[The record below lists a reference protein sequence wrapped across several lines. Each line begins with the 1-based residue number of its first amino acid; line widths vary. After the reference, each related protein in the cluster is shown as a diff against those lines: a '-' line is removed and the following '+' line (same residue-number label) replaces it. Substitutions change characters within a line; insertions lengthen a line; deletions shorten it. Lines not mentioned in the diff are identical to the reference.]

1 MPPNSTRSTAT
12 RQDAWMDGA
21 RITVV
26 NVVFEILPDPYGEFS
41 TTAIDKRPVGGR
53 VDVDPLGVAGDTQ
66 CDTRNHGGRDQAA
79 YAYADEDAAWWAEHL
94 GRDVPPGLFGENLR
108 TSDLDVTGA
117 EIGER
122 WRIGDGPAP
131 LVVEVTMPRIPCQT
145 FAHRMG
151 EQHWV
156 KRFTEH
162 GAPGAYLRVITPGSV
177 AAGDPV
183 VVHRRPGHGV
193 TIGDSFLRT
202 DPATMRRLL
211 EAAGAGSFEIASKL
225 RKRAAKIAAG

>member
-1 MPPNSTRSTAT
+1 M
-12 RQDAWMDGA
+12 GA
-21 RITVV
+21 RITAV

-41 TTAIDKRPVGGR
+41 TTAIDKRLVGGR
-53 VDVDPLGVAGDTQ
+53 VEVHPLGLAGDTQ
-66 CDTRNHGGRDQAA
+66 CDTRSHGGLDQAV

-94 GRDVPPGLFGENLR
+94 GRDIPPGLFGENLR
-108 TSDLDVTGA
+108 TSGLDVTGA

-151 EQHWV
+151 EPHWV
-156 KRFTEH
+156 KRFTDH
-162 GAPGAYLRVITPGSV
+162 GAPGAYLRVITPGTV
-177 AAGDPV
+177 GAGDAV

-193 TIGDSFLRT
+193 TIADSFLRAE
-202 DPATMRRLL
+202 PAAMRRLL
-211 EAAGAGSFEIASKL
+211 EAAGTGSFEIASDL
-225 RKRAAKIAAG
+225 QAAATKIAAR